1 MRTRDGRR
9 RDEGRTVGTPEER
22 QAMSGPAPGQARPAG
37 RQPIDPRFRRRRVE
51 ARRAEGRRRL
61 RALLAGLSVA
71 ALAGLATGLLY
82 SPLLR
87 VRDVVVVGDVHTPRA
102 AVLAAAGLSVPG
114 RVPMLDAGSASE
126 VRAVEALPWV
136 ARASFTKRW
145 PWTVV
150 VSVHERRPVAVV
162 ADGAGQ
168 ALVDGS
174 GRVLEAGRR
183 LAGVV
188 PLPFVAGAVG
198 ALPGGQVRPSGGT
211 SPAALSELLAAA
223 GACPAALARRGVELE
238 MASTGV
244 EARLGGT
251 ATLVVLGSPASVG
264 EKLAVLEELERA
276 VDVASY
282 SVVDLSVPQ
291 RPALTPRVN

>member
-37 RQPIDPRFRRRRVE
+37 RQPIDPRFRRRWVE

-183 LAGVV
+183 LAEWC
-188 PLPFVAGAVG
+188 PCRS
-198 ALPGGQVRPSGGT
+198 LPGQLARCRAARSGQAAGPARRPSPSCWRPRGRAPRLWPGGGA
-211 SPAALSELLAAA
+211 SRRWPARA
-223 GACPAALARRGVELE
+223 GRHGWGGRLRWWCWGAQPAWAKNWQSWKSWKGRW
-238 MASTGV
+238 TW
-244 EARLGGT
+244 
-251 ATLVVLGSPASVG
+251 
-264 EKLAVLEELERA
+264 
-276 VDVASY
+276 
-282 SVVDLSVPQ
+282 
-291 RPALTPRVN
+291 RVIRWWT

>member
-37 RQPIDPRFRRRRVE
+37 RQPIDPRFRRRWVE

-102 AVLAAAGLSVPG
+102 AV
-114 RVPMLDAGSASE
+114 LDAGSASE

-223 GACPAALARRGVELE
+223 GACPAALARRGVERE
-238 MASTGV
+238 MASTGL